1 MPALN
6 NNKGPPIGSVVPVKT
21 TSNLNYGILHLYRDA
36 KELSEQDKPEN
47 IPTNDQLSDQCT
59 IMCTLAV
66 PSYLDTPDFLSFV
79 APVDQFVSHY
89 RIIRDAS
96 PNKYMVLMKF
106 RDTNAANDYYKQY
119 NGRPFSSMEPEICH
133 VVYIKS
139 VEINSVLIPPYTFPF
154 LNKTLEDDR
163 QRRESLA
170 EKNEEDSL
178 CELPTCPVCLER
190 MDENVTGLLTILCQ
204 HTFHCYCL
212 SKWGDGSCPVCRY
225 SQKPVLETGNSRSSL
240 DPNQESSLIPDTADD
255 ANECF
260 VCSVKESL
268 WICLICGHIG
278 CGRYQDAHAYDH
290 YMETNHLYALEIETQ
305 RVWDYAGDGYVH
317 RLIQN
322 MVDGKLVELPSAA
335 SSGGDNQNQVA
346 SQEKLDAMSVEYTY
360 LLTSQLDSQ
369 RMYYEDHLTEV
380 TAQLSALTT
389 QVKGL
394 MTEIQ
399 NVKTDNEKLKHRNEK
414 IEKDLTDAS
423 KEKEKAER
431 RLDTLK
437 ERYEA
442 SKREYLEEKEM
453 TSSLLHN
460 NDILKKGLE
469 EKQQMVKELGDQV
482 RDLMFFLEARDK
494 VQDNPEMEGGS
505 VETRSMPIQAR
516 RGRKGKRSL

>member
-1 MPALN
+1 M
-6 NNKGPPIGSVVPVKT
+6 NNKGPPIGSIVPVKSSN
-21 TSNLNYGILHLYRDA
+21 SNLNYGILHLYRDA
-36 KELSEQDKPEN
+36 NELSEQVKPEN
-47 IPTNDQLSDQCT
+47 LQNDSEPCT

-66 PSYLDTPDFLSFV
+66 PSYLATPDFLNFV
-79 APVDQFVSHY
+79 APVDPFVSHY
-89 RIIRDAS
+89 RIIRDGS

-106 RDTNAANDYYKQY
+106 RDANAANDYYKQY

-154 LNKTLEDDR
+154 LSKTLEEDR
-163 QRRESLA
+163 QRHQA
-170 EKNEEDSL
+170 FVDKNEEDPL

-225 SQKPVLETGNSRSSL
+225 SQKPVLEAGHSRANIGSNQASSL
-240 DPNQESSLIPDTADD
+240 TSNAAADD

-260 VCSVKESL
+260 VCGAKESL

-278 CGRYQDAHAYDH
+278 CGRYQEAHAYDH

-335 SSGGDNQNQVA
+335 SSGSDNPNQVA
-346 SQEKLDAMSVEYTY
+346 SQEKLDAMSLEYTY

-369 RMYYEDHLTEV
+369 RIYYEDHLTEV

-394 MTEIQ
+394 MSEIQ
-399 NVKTDNEKLKHRNEK
+399 NVKTDNEALKRRNEK
-414 IEKDLTDAS
+414 IEKELVQAA

-431 RLDTLK
+431 RLETLK
-437 ERYEA
+437 ERYET

-460 NDILKKGLE
+460 NEILKKSLE
-469 EKQQMVKELGDQV
+469 EKQQVVKELGDQV

-505 VETRSMPIQAR
+505 VETRSTPVQAR
-516 RGRKGKRSL
+516 KGRKGKRPV